1 MRSSTK
7 LIEQATRDI
16 IADGPYMGDENSIYN
31 QQYRQVM
38 AAAEAPTIFVG
49 IKKSALS
56 AEQLGGITNVIEINA
71 VGDVLPTI
79 KNNPRCDLIVF
90 PIALLP
96 AMRELGPLPQGVAVD
111 EHGQLQQIHNVA
123 PR

>member
-1 MRSSTK
+1 MRNGAK

-16 IADGPYMGDENSIYN
+16 MADGPYMGDPDSIYN

-38 AAAEAPTIFVG
+38 ADAEAPTIFVG

-56 AEQLGGITNVIEINA
+56 AKQIGGITKIIEIDS
-71 VGDVLPTI
+71 VSDVLTTI
-79 KNNPRCDLIVF
+79 KNNPWCDLIVF

-96 AMRELGPLPQGVAVD
+96 AMRALGPLPQGVAVD
-111 EHGQLQQIHNVA
+111 ERGQLQQIHNVA